1 VYLLLRIFQIFSP
14 IRITTFTAFA
24 VLQGI
29 RGSILQLNTLRLS
42 TVAKSAIA
50 DFRFYD
56 KLDKSCH
63 EGTKNTKMGWSLNPL
78 GALARKHF
86 TLI

>member
-1 VYLLLRIFQIFSP
+1 VYLLLRIFQNFSP
-14 IRITTFTAFA
+14 IRITTFAAFA
-24 VLQGI
+24 VLQGV
-29 RGSILQLNTLRLS
+29 RGSILQLNSLRLS

-63 EGTKNTKMGWSLNPL
+63 EGPPASPKAKPMAGRHKEYENGLVL
-78 GALARKHF
+78 
-86 TLI
+86 